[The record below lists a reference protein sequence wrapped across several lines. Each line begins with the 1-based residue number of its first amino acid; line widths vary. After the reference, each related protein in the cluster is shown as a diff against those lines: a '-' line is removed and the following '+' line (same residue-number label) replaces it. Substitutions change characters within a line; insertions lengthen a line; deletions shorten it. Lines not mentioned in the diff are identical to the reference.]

1 MKLSVVT
8 VVGAL
13 AWLAATVTPAS
24 AAEDPIDVWVSIL
37 PQVEMVDRI
46 GGDHVTVRALVQ
58 PGDSPTTYEPTPRQL
73 AALWDSDLV
82 LVVGVPFEATL
93 FAKIGGISPQL
104 HVVDAARGID
114 LQPIEDHAH
123 HHGGSAHLDPHTW
136 LDPELVKI
144 HVANIAEAL
153 CETAPQHCETFTRNR
168 TAYDEDLQRVDD
180 EIRRVLGP
188 YRGRHLL
195 VFHPSFGYF
204 SRRYGLHQVA
214 VETGGKTPSPR
225 QLAELVEAAET
236 SDVGAVFVQPQFTD
250 SAAQAVAEA
259 VGGRLVELDP
269 LAPDLLANLE
279 RMATTIAAQY
289 RE

>member
-1 MKLSVVT
+1 MKVPTVT
-8 VVGAL
+8 LVAAV
-13 AWLAATVTPAS
+13 AWLAAAVTPAS
-24 AAEDPIDVWVSIL
+24 AADDPIDVWVSIL

-58 PGDSPTTYEPTPRQL
+58 PGDSPATYEPTPRQL

-82 LVVGVPFEATL
+82 LVVGVPFEKTL
-93 FAKIGGISPQL
+93 FTKIGGISSNL
-104 HVVDAARGID
+104 RVVNAAQGIE

-123 HHGGSAHLDPHTW
+123 HHASAEHLDPHTW
-136 LDPELVKI
+136 LDPQLVKI
-144 HVANIAEAL
+144 HAANIADAL
-153 CETAPQHCETFTRNR
+153 CETAPSHCAEFRSNR
-168 TAYDEDLQRVDD
+168 AAYAEDLQRVDN
-180 EIRRVLGP
+180 EVRRLLGP

-214 VETGGKTPSPR
+214 VETAGKTPSPR
-225 QLAELVEAAET
+225 TLAELVEAAET
-236 SDVGAVFVQPQFTD
+236 SGVGAVFVQPQFTAT
-250 SAAQAVAEA
+250 AAQAVAEA
-259 VGGRLVELDP
+259 VGSRLVELDP

-279 RMATTIAAQY
+279 RMATTIAAEY